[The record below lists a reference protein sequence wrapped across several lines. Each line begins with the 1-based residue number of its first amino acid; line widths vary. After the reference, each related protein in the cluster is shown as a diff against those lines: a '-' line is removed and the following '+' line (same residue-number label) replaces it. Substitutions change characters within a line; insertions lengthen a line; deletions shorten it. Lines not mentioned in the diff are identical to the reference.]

1 MPKLTKRF
9 VDLLQPPPDS
19 IGKDLFYWDDELP
32 GFGIRVKP
40 SGVKSYMIQYRQ
52 GGRSRR
58 MTLGR
63 HGVLTADEARKLAK
77 LQLGNVAHGKDP
89 AKDRKDERRAPTVKE
104 LAQDYMERHALP
116 NKRPSSVRNDRQML
130 DNIILP
136 KLSSFKVAE
145 VTRRD
150 IESILLAMK
159 AIPYRAN
166 RVRAL
171 LSKMFALAVG
181 WGWRSDNPVLG
192 IEKFQE
198 AKRDRWLDNDEL
210 QRLINVLNAHP
221 NQKCANIVRLLIL
234 TGARK
239 GEVFSAT
246 WDQFNLERGVWT
258 KPAHTT
264 KQKRTE
270 HVPLSQQAI
279 TLLADIKAATNR
291 ETSYVFPGYVPGQ
304 PIICIKK
311 FWHEVRTSANL
322 PDVRLHDLRHT
333 FASHLVSSGV
343 SLPIIGRLLGHSQP
357 QTTQRYAHLAD
368 DPLREAANRFS
379 MTFHTI
385 DDVLPDTN

>member
-1 MPKLTKRF
+1 
-9 VDLLQPPPDS
+9 
-19 IGKDLFYWDDELP
+19 
-32 GFGIRVKP
+32 
-40 SGVKSYMIQYRQ
+40 
-52 GGRSRR
+52 

-63 HGVLTADEARKLAK
+63 HGVLTADEARKLAR

-89 AKDRKDERRAPTVKE
+89 AKERTDERRAPTVKE
-104 LAQDYMERHALP
+104 LAQDYMDRHALP
-116 NKRPSSVRNDRQML
+116 NKRPSSIRNDRQML

-136 KLSSFKVAE
+136 KLSPFKVVE

-159 AIPYRAN
+159 DTPYRAN

-171 LSKMFALAVG
+171 LSKMFSLAVG

-210 QRLINVLNAHP
+210 QRLISVLETHP

-239 GEVFSAT
+239 GEAFSAT
-246 WDQFNLERGVWT
+246 WDQFNLERGIWT
-258 KPAHTT
+258 KPAHAT
-264 KQKRTE
+264 KQNRME
-270 HVPLSQQAI
+270 HVPLSQQAVV
-279 TLLADIKAATNR
+279 LLSDIRAAADTR
-291 ETSYVFPGYVPGQ
+291 TPYVFPGDVPGQ
-304 PIICIKK
+304 PITCIKK
-311 FWHEVRTSANL
+311 FWREVRTAANL

-343 SLPIIGRLLGHSQP
+343 SLPIVGRLLGHSQA

-368 DPLREAANRFS
+368 DPLREAANKFGS
-379 MTFHTI
+379 N
-385 DDVLPDTN
+385 VGS